1 MIKKILDDFK
11 KNYKFYT
18 VLLLILLLFLIHL
31 DYYVYSPGGLIDLTD
46 RIEVDKSYKQEGSF
60 NMTYVTSRNGS
71 LANIL
76 LSFIIPNWDIE
87 SVDDMRIEDE
97 DTTEIEIRDKIYLE
111 ESSYDALISAFK
123 EAGLPYNI
131 DSIDLKVSY
140 VYNDANTDIK
150 AGDIIKKINGIEIK
164 EFNDIVN
171 ETNKYKLG
179 DKINVVVLRDN
190 EEVDCYS
197 KLVQMDDR
205 VVIGVSIAQM
215 KRITTDPKVDFIYKE
230 SESGSSRGL
239 MCALD
244 IYNKITE
251 FDLTKGRIIS
261 GTGTIDEEGNVGAIG
276 GVKYKLTGAVKKG
289 ADVFIVPSENY
300 EEALKIKNDNKYDIE
315 LIEADTLH
323 NVIEKLK

>member
-31 DYYVYSPGGLIDLTD
+31 DYYIYSPGGLIDLTD

-215 KRITTDPKVDFIYKE
+215 KHITTDPKVDFIYKE